1 MKFSLSLRT
10 ASASLSLQRFATV
23 ALAAGLAGAGLLGTT
38 ALAQTAATITKSFAQ
53 PETRIT
59 AKVDNAQR
67 TTLTGN
73 THPFTRSLPDLGPV
87 DPSTPMQRMI
97 LMLTHSDAQEAALNA
112 LLAQQ
117 QDKSSPNFHNWLTP
131 TQFGANFGASDADIK
146 TVTDWLTSQGFTVS
160 KVGPGK
166 NYIEFN
172 GTAAQVSTAFQTQ
185 IHKFSKDGNTYQ
197 ANTSDPTIPAALTSV
212 VKGTVSLYNFPPQ
225 KHYQS
230 AGTFQRDNKTG
241 IVTRLSGPSKEV
253 LTPEQTKAAEAA
265 RAEQSKTPGSP
276 DYTYGT
282 GPTYAVTPWDFA
294 AIYNV
299 TPLWNAGIDGT
310 GQTIAVLEE
319 TDIRLNDVRDFRS
332 IFGLPAKDPVII
344 LNGAD
349 PGITNTGEE
358 GEAALDTEW
367 AGAVAKGAT
376 IDVITTEST
385 AATSGIALSAIY
397 NVDYN
402 IAPIMSLSYGN
413 CEAFLG
419 STGNAYWAALWQ
431 QGDAQGMSIFV
442 STGDSGSDCDEEGG
456 EYAGYYTTAGLSVSG
471 FATTPYNT
479 AVGGTDLLGTMVS
492 PTTYWN
498 STNNSTTQA
507 SAKGYMP
514 ESTWDNNCTNP
525 LYQTS
530 TFGSTYNNYAT
541 AGASCKFWSS
551 YISYGALA
559 PVGGAGGESTYS
571 TKPSWQSG
579 TGVPADGHRDI
590 PDVSLMAANGSVL
603 AFNNSGSGAYYGS
616 YYIECEQDGTSG
628 SSCSL
633 SSPTTTFIGIG
644 GTSVSTPAFA
654 GIIAMVNQNT
664 GSKQGL
670 VNYVLYDLFNQQT
683 AAGTGCASSY
693 TLSGSGPYTVGAAK
707 IPAASCV
714 FNDITWGANS
724 VGCYTGSTY
733 VTGSKCVASSGSY
746 GVLTTG
752 TTSVPASTEGYL
764 NTTGYDMAT
773 GLGSVNAYNLVNN
786 WANVTFAPTTTSL
799 SIASTTFAH
808 GTPEYAQITV
818 TPVSGSTQSP
828 TGLVQLDTNTTPVAL
843 GPATLG
849 TGGTVTQSYSDYPG
863 GTYNVTAYYAGDG
876 TYASSTSSPVSIT
889 VTPENST
896 VTGSTYTYS
905 YSTYAYTAATTS
917 TYGGDVLVNETVAG
931 ASGHGTPTGTVTILN
946 NSSPYGTQTLDS
958 AGVAG
963 YSTSSLPAGSYS
975 FTANY
980 AGDASFNSSST
991 TAAKAI
997 TIAKSAISLTF
1008 TKGTVTTAGL
1018 PNKFTAT
1025 LVGNNSTAIGN
1036 FGSVGPTGT
1045 VSIYETG
1052 TSGGTSGG
1060 TLMGTIQINT
1070 FTSTENTTYD
1080 LYTITSTGAAELVP
1094 PYSTTGTTKEYYY
1107 AVYSGDTNYSAATTG
1122 STSSLTITQATKTA
1136 TTNALTSN
1144 PTTVSYGN
1152 TTVLTASVTPNSGTN
1167 YPTTSD
1173 TVSFYVDGVISGSA
1187 VNMAN
1192 AGSSGVPSVATS
1204 AAIPTSVLT
1213 GGTHTMTAAY
1223 SGNTNLLP
1231 ATSSVLTYTV
1241 TPATTAVTL
1250 TTASSSPVLQGTA
1263 VTYSSTIPYT
1273 TGLVAPT
1280 GTVTYSVDGTVV
1292 STPAVTSLYSGGV
1305 GTSFSTSALAAG
1317 THTITAVYSGDKNYA
1332 TSTNS
1337 ASITVNAPSNLMT
1350 LTLSTPGSTNI
1361 VLGAPV
1367 TVNVTATPLNGG
1379 PTPTGTVS
1387 YGFVGGTAVSG
1398 LALTSGATSFTLSGL
1413 SILRHVVTVTYSGDS
1428 NYASTSSTLVF
1439 NGGYAQTIFFPA
1451 LPNTTKSVAPTV
1463 SLAARSTSGLPVTY
1477 TVSGPAT
1484 LSGSILTITGTGTIT
1499 VTAAQAGNSSFNAAT
1514 SVVQSFTAN

>member
-1 MKFSLSLRT
+1 MKFSLT
-10 ASASLSLQRFATV
+10 FCNASASLSLQRAATV
-23 ALAAGLAGAGLLGTT
+23 ALAIGLFGST
-38 ALAQTAATITKSFAQ
+38 ALAQTAATVTRSFAQ

-73 THPFTRSLPDLGPV
+73 THPFTKSLPDLGPV

-97 LMLTHSDAQEAALNA
+97 LMLTHSDAQEAALNT

-197 ANTSDPTIPAALTSV
+197 ANTSDPTIPAALTPV

-241 IVTRLSGPSKEV
+241 VVTRLSGPSKEV
-253 LTPEQTKAAEAA
+253 LTPEQTKAAEDAKAA
-265 RAEQSKTPGSP
+265 AAKAAGSP

-376 IDVITTEST
+376 IDVITTAST

-413 CEAFLG
+413 CEYYLG
-419 STGNAYWAALWQ
+419 STGNAYWSALWQ

-456 EYAGYYTTAGLSVSG
+456 EYAGYYTPAGLSVSG

-479 AVGGTDLLGTMVS
+479 AVGGTDLLGTIIS

-514 ESTWDNNCTNP
+514 ETTWNNNCTNP
-525 LYQTS
+525 LYQTGDIGGIGVN
-530 TFGSTYNNYAT
+530 TTYGKYAS
-541 AGASCKFWSS
+541 AAAACKGLAT
-551 YISYGALA
+551 YDSYGTLA

-590 PDVSLMAANGSVL
+590 PDVSFMAANGSL
-603 AFNNSGSGAYYGS
+603 SIINNAANTIYYYGS

-683 AAGTGCASSY
+683 AAGTACGSNY
-693 TLSGSGPYTVGAAK
+693 TLTGTGPYTVGAANL
-707 IPAASCV
+707 PAASCV
-714 FNDITWGANS
+714 FNDVTWGANS
-724 VGCYTGSTY
+724 AGCYTGSTY

-764 NTTGYDMAT
+764 NTVGYDMAT

-799 SIASTTFAH
+799 SIANTTFAH

-843 GPATLG
+843 GPATLS
-849 TGGTVTQSYSDYPG
+849 GGTVTQAYSDFPG

-917 TYGGDVLVNETVAG
+917 TYGGNVLVNETVAG
-931 ASGHGTPTGTVTILN
+931 ASGNGTPTGTVTILN
-946 NSSPYGTQTLDS
+946 NSSTYGTQTLNS
-958 AGVAG
+958 GGVAG

-997 TIAKSAISLTF
+997 TIAKSAVSLTF

-1052 TSGGTSGG
+1052 TSGGTTGG
-1060 TLMGTIQINT
+1060 TLMGTIQLT
-1070 FTSTENTTYD
+1070 TSTSTLNTTYD

-1107 AVYSGDTNYSAATTG
+1107 AVYSGDSNYNAATTG

-1250 TTASSSPVLQGTA
+1250 TTATSSPILQGTA
-1263 VTYSSTIPYT
+1263 VAYSSTIPYT
-1273 TGLVAPT
+1273 LVAPT

-1305 GTSFSTSALAAG
+1305 GTSFSTSALSAG

-1332 TSTNS
+1332 TSTAS
-1337 ASITVNAPSNLMT
+1337 SSITVNSASYTMSLS
-1350 LTLSTPGSTNI
+1350 LSTPGSTNI

-1379 PTPTGTVS
+1379 PTPTGTIS
-1387 YGFVGGTAVSG
+1387 YGFIGGTSVSG

-1413 SILRHVVTVTYSGDS
+1413 SILRHVVTVTYSGDT
-1428 NYASTSSTLVF
+1428 NYPSTSSTLAF

-1463 SLAARSTSGLPVTY
+1463 SLAARATSGLPVTY

-1499 VTAAQAGNSSFNAAT
+1499 VTAAQSGNASFNAAT